1 MTLKEKQR
9 LIGLAADFQR
19 KEAREAVLSGR
30 GTLEAEQ
37 GSPAARRAARRKR
50 EELFRKRAEEFNKA
64 AREDEKQYPQ
74 FYEGDAREKMK
85 PPAFKEMRQALMGQT
100 QKLPKRTA
108 GSQKIPG
115 YGDVFAPVNEAF
127 RKKYDRED
135 ERYNRA
141 TKQFEDAYWRF

>member
-1 MTLKEKQR
+1 MTLEEKQR
-9 LIGLAADFQR
+9 LINLAADFQR
-19 KEAREAVLSGR
+19 KEAINAVREGR
-30 GTLEAEQ
+30 GTLEAER
-37 GSPAARRAARRKR
+37 GSPAARRAALWERK
-50 EELFRKRAEEFNKA
+50 ELFRKRAEEFNKA

-74 FYEGDAREKMK
+74 FYEGNAREKMK
-85 PPAFKEMRQALMGQT
+85 LPEFREMRRALMGQT

-115 YGDVFAPVNEAF
+115 HGDVFAPVNEAF
-127 RKKYDRED
+127 RKKYARED

>member
-1 MTLKEKQR
+1 MTLEEKRRER

-30 GTLEAEQ
+30 GTLKAER
-37 GSPAARRAARRKR
+37 GSPADLRRRAA
-50 EELFRKRAEEFNKA
+50 EFNKA
-64 AREDEKQYPQ
+64 AQEDKEQYPQ
-74 FYEGDAREKMK
+74 FYEEDAREKMK
-85 PPAFKEMRQALMGQT
+85 LPAFKEMRRALMGQT

-115 YGDVFAPVNEAF
+115 HGDVFAPVDEAF
-127 RKKYDRED
+127 RKKYARED